1 MNAGA
6 SNAGSSEAGAS
17 SAGAPELVALGR
29 VGRPH
34 GIRGELRV
42 TAYHPS
48 SSLLFETETVRV
60 GGAAKRVLSAR
71 PSGDVVLLAL
81 EGVTTRE
88 AADALKG
95 QEIAVPRAALPPPA
109 DDELYLTDLVGC
121 DCFEREL
128 ALGRVTGVAT
138 YPASSC
144 LVIEGEG
151 GVREIPAM
159 APYLAGVDLGA
170 RRIEI
175 AHAEDFPLETPRAK
189 RSS

>member
-1 MNAGA
+1 M
-6 SNAGSSEAGAS
+6 
-17 SAGAPELVALGR
+17 SAAAEWVALGR

-48 SSLLFETETVRV
+48 SSLLVETKTLHV
-60 GGAAKRVLSAR
+60 GGKPMRVVAARV
-71 PSGDVVLLAL
+71 SGDVVLLAL

-95 QEIAVPRAALPPPA
+95 CEVGLPRSALAPPA
-109 DDELYLTDLVGC
+109 EDELYLSDLVGC
-121 DCFEREL
+121 ACFEGEH

-144 LVIEGEG
+144 LIVEGDAG
-151 GVREIPAM
+151 AREIPAM
-159 APYLAGVDLGA
+159 APYLVGVDLAA

-175 AHAEDFPLETPRAK
+175 AHAEDFAPEAPRAK
-189 RSS
+189 RDA

>member
-6 SNAGSSEAGAS
+6 LVAL
-17 SAGAPELVALGR
+17 ELVALGR
-29 VGRPH
+29 IGRPH

-42 TAYHPS
+42 TAYHAA
-48 SSLLFETETVRV
+48 SSLLFELETLHV
-60 GGAAKRVLSAR
+60 GGTPMRVLSAR
-71 PSGDVVLLAL
+71 LSGDVVLLAL

-95 QEIAVPRAALPPPA
+95 REIAVPRAALPPPA

-121 DCFEREL
+121 DCFEGET

-144 LVIEGEG
+144 LVVEGEA
-151 GVREIPAM
+151 GVREIPAV
-159 APYLAGVDLGA
+159 APYLAGVDLAA
-170 RRIEI
+170 RRLEI

-189 RSS
+189 RAP